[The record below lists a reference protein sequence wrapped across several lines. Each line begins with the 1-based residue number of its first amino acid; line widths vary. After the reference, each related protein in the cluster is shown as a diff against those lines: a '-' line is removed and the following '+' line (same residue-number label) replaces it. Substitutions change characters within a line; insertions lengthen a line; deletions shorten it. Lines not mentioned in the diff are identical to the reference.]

1 MMGSRPDAEPVD
13 EKQILLG
20 IDIMT
25 MNERER
31 ITANA
36 VIYYN

>member
-1 MMGSRPDAEPVD
+1 MGSRPDAVPVD
-13 EKQILLG
+13 ENQILVG
-20 IDIMT
+20 VDIMT

-31 ITANA
+31 ITANT